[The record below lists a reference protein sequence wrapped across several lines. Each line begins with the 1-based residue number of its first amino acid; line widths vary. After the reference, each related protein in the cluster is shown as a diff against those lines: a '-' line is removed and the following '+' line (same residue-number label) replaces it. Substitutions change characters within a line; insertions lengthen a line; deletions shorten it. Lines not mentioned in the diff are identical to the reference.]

1 MMTITANSSGTLSST
16 CAVTRDDSS
25 TSQTASIVD
34 SAAFASYLHF
44 SENDNTTDTNNLVG
58 SDKQPS
64 ANWKGAS
71 TSSAKDALTDN
82 LSTVLTNQEVA
93 TKFSD
98 QIAATNNSFNGQAT
112 LSSWNMSFNAIAADS
127 SSALTKH
134 ARARIGRKAS
144 PDTNT
149 IFRSGDKIFT
159 SGYTA
164 YNLTFRDHNN
174 TLQTIASGNVYG
186 VLEQTTAGA
195 FTGTPQN

>member
-1 MMTITANSSGTLSST
+1 MIGQITIDDSNISSSLTAGTSLQNFNVMMTITANSSGTLSST

-25 TSQTASIVD
+25 TSQTAAIVD

-98 QIAATNNSFNGQAT
+98 QITATNNSFNGQAT

-127 SSALTKH
+127 SSALTK
-134 ARARIGRKAS
+134 
-144 PDTNT
+144 T
-149 IFRSGDKIFT
+149 RSC
-159 SGYTA
+159 
-164 YNLTFRDHNN
+164 
-174 TLQTIASGNVYG
+174 
-186 VLEQTTAGA
+186 
-195 FTGTPQN
+195 